1 MKKLNWKRFF
11 KSLNILDWIEAL
23 IFLGIIIAGIILSI
37 KFLFIG
43 PTVTEKT
50 VNGEA
55 TCAGGIFRICSS
67 NSQEVIDTMG
77 N

>member
-11 KSLNILDWIEAL
+11 KSLNVLDWIEAL
-23 IFLGIIIAGIILSI
+23 IILGIIIMVLVFLV

-43 PTVTEKT
+43 PTVTETT
-50 VNGEA
+50 VNGEV
-55 TCAGGIFRICSS
+55 TCTGGIFRICSS
-67 NSQEVIDTMG
+67 DSQEVIDTIG